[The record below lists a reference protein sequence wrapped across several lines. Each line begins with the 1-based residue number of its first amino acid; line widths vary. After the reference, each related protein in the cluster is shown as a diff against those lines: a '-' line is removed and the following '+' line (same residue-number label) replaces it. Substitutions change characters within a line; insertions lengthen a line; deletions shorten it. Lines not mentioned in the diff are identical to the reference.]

1 MKPITPQASVKNSAT
16 YQALIAHFN
25 TALQAGEKWISF
37 AKLDPQPSALELSIA
52 IDAFYDAGWL
62 VGQTKRHV
70 CQFDR
75 LSTNNKKNKKNMSQ
89 PLTPLDAV
97 KNNESYQDL
106 IHSIGVKLQCG
117 ETEIDFDDDHDL
129 DLATLGRDFSAVELS
144 VALNEYR
151 TQGWE
156 VEKLKKNIYQFT
168 AAPVATVT
176 SVAPMH
182 KVVPLSPQECSE
194 RTDAEVVDSIVA
206 IINLQ
211 LGNRR
216 KNKVR
221 STIYRAP
228 FLSNYDSD
236 MIDLAIKKF
245 EEVGWSVGGSP
256 SNDWY
261 FQIL

>member
-1 MKPITPQASVKNSAT
+1 
-16 YQALIAHFN
+16 
-25 TALQAGEKWISF
+25 
-37 AKLDPQPSALELSIA
+37 
-52 IDAFYDAGWL
+52 
-62 VGQTKRHV
+62 
-70 CQFDR
+70 
-75 LSTNNKKNKKNMSQ
+75 MSQ

-151 TQGWE
+151 TQGWQI
-156 VEKLKKNIYQFT
+156 EKIKRNIYQFT

-182 KVVPLSPQECSE
+182 KVVPLSPEAYSE
-194 RTDAEVVDSIVA
+194 RTDAEMVDSIVA

-211 LGNRR
+211 LGSKR
-216 KNKVR
+216 KNDR
-221 STIYRAP
+221 MITIYREP
-228 FLSNYDSD
+228 FLSSYDSD
-236 MIDLAIKKF
+236 TLNLAIKKF
-245 EEVGWSVGGSP
+245 EEVGWSVGESP
-256 SNDWY
+256 TNDWY
-261 FQIL
+261 FQKL

>member
-1 MKPITPQASVKNSAT
+1 MAANQIAQVKKRE
-16 YQALIAHFN
+16 HF
-25 TALQAGEKWISF
+25 
-37 AKLDPQPSALELSIA
+37 
-52 IDAFYDAGWL
+52 
-62 VGQTKRHV
+62 
-70 CQFDR
+70 
-75 LSTNNKKNKKNMSQ
+75 
-89 PLTPLDAV
+89 
-97 KNNESYQDL
+97 QDL
-106 IHSIGVKLQCG
+106 MSTIRMKLRLG
-117 ETEIDFDDDHDL
+117 ETEINFYNFEMDFMIGRNFSGLDL
-129 DLATLGRDFSAVELS
+129 D
-144 VALNEYR
+144 VALNEFR
-151 TQGWE
+151 KQGWE
-156 VEKLKKNIYQFT
+156 ITKGKGKYVYQFS